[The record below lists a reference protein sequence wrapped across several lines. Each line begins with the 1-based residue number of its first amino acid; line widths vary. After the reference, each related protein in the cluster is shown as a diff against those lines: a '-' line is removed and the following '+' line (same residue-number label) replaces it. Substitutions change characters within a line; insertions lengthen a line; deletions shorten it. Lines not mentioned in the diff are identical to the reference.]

1 MRYWLLLGV
10 LLTTACSIRPQP
22 ADLVLTGGSVWT
34 GAAGQPRAS
43 AIAIRGGRILD
54 VGTDAAIRG
63 YVGPGTREIELAGA
77 LVVPGFADDH
87 THFMGGGFQL
97 ASVNLRN
104 AATPAE
110 FARRIGDFAMSLAD
124 DRWVT
129 GGDWDHE
136 LWEGAPLPRR
146 EWVDSLTRYV
156 PVFVSRLDGHMALA
170 NSRALELAGVTRDTP
185 DPEGGTIV
193 RDASGEPTGMLK
205 DEAMALVS
213 RFIPAPSNGERD
225 EAFRRAQ
232 AHALANG
239 VTMIHDMG
247 GWDDLETYR
256 RARAARDLNMRI
268 YSFVP
273 LSTWQALREFI
284 DRNGRGDAMLKWGGL
299 KGFVDG
305 SLGSTTAW
313 FHEPFSDEPGTSGL
327 IVTDTALLREW
338 IRSADEA
345 RLHVAVHAIGDRAND
360 WLLDVFEDVA
370 ATNEPRDRRFRIE
383 HAQHLSPAGLARFKA
398 QGVLP
403 SMQPYH
409 AIDDGRWAEKRIGA
423 ERIERTYAFRSL
435 LDGDATLMFGSD
447 WTVAPIS
454 PLAGIRAAVTR
465 RTIDGRNPDGWVPRQ
480 KITVEEA
487 LTAYT
492 RSNAF
497 GAFMEDRIG
506 TIESGKLADLVVLSE
521 DIFAIEPDRIADV
534 RVDYTI
540 VGGQVRFMRTR

>member
-1 MRYWLLLGV
+1 MRHWRLLGIF
-10 LLTTACSIRPQP
+10 LAAGCSIRPQP

-34 GAAGQPRAS
+34 GVPGQARLS
-43 AIAIRGGRILD
+43 AVAIRGGRILE
-54 VGTDAAIRG
+54 VGSDTDIRG
-63 YVGPGTREIELAGA
+63 YVGPGTREIELSGA

-97 ASVNLRN
+97 ASVDLRT
-104 AATPAE
+104 AATPSE
-110 FARRIGDFAMSLAD
+110 FARRIGDFAESLAA

-136 LWEGAPLPRR
+136 LWDGAPLPRR
-146 EWVDSLTRYV
+146 EWIDSLTADV

-193 RDASGEPTGMLK
+193 RDAEGDPTGVLK

-213 RFIPAPSNGERD
+213 RLIPAASNAERD

-232 AHALANG
+232 THALANG

-256 RARAARDLNMRI
+256 RARAAGDLHMRI

-273 LSTWQALREFI
+273 LSTWQALREYV

-313 FHEPFSDEPGTSGL
+313 FHAPFSDEPGTSGL
-327 IVTDTALLREW
+327 VVTDTTLLREW
-338 IRSADEA
+338 IRSADAA

-360 WLLDVFEDVA
+360 WLLDVFENVA
-370 ATNEPRDRRFRIE
+370 AANEPRDRRFRIE
-383 HAQHLSPAGLARFKA
+383 HAQHLSPSALARFRT

-423 ERIERTYAFRSL
+423 ERIKRTYAFRSL
-435 LDGDATLMFGSD
+435 LVADATLMFGSD
-447 WTVAPIS
+447 WTVAPLS
-454 PLAGIRAAVTR
+454 PLAGIHAAVTR
-465 RTIDGRNPDGWVPRQ
+465 RTIDGRNPQGWVPEQ
-480 KITVEEA
+480 KVTVEEA
-487 LTAYT
+487 VTAYT
-492 RSNAF
+492 RSNAY
-497 GAFMEDRIG
+497 GAFMEDRLG
-506 TIESGKLADLVVLSE
+506 TVEKGKLADLVVLSE
-521 DIFAIEPDRIADV
+521 DIFSIDPARIADV

-540 VGGQVRFMRTR
+540 VGGRIRYMRTP